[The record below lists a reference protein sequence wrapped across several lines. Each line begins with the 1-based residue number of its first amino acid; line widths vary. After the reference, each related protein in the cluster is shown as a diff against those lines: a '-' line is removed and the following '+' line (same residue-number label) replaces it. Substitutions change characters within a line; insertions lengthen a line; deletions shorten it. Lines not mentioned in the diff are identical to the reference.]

1 MEDPEKGLGSG
12 SLDDPYV
19 VEWYPN
25 DPDDPYNWADFRK
38 WIITAQVCIGIFNV
52 LCLLN

>member
-12 SLDDPYV
+12 SVDDPYV

-25 DPDDPYNWADFRK
+25 DPDDPYNWADFQK
-38 WIITAQVCIGIFNV
+38 WIITAQVMY
-52 LCLLN
+52 